1 MSGNV
6 VGAEIGKKGDSTTD
20 TVILDVMF
28 TDKDDVRPVEWL
40 PGPGEDSTPVDG
52 SRVIVYELSSGYLV
66 AIGGNDGAVPVSI
79 SGTKEIYSTD
89 SDHAKKARVI
99 LSPDGTVELTNDSG
113 SFAKILP
120 SGDIEIEAGTTD
132 WTGDINIV
140 GDLDVDGDITA
151 TGDISAEG
159 DVVADS
165 AATAISLLTHFH
177 QGNLGFPT
185 GAPIQSGG
193 GTTPSSLPS
202 ADSTGEI
209 TDGLGTKST
218 NHGHSY
224 SWTDGP
230 GSGTTGPAS

>member
-1 MSGNV
+1 MMSGNV

-28 TDKDDVRPVEWL
+28 TDRDDVRPVEWL

-52 SRVIVYELSSGYLV
+52 SRVVVYELSSGYLV
-66 AIGGNDGAVPVSI
+66 AIGGNDGAVPVSTA
-79 SGTKEIYSTD
+79 GTKEIYSTD
-89 SDHAKKARVI
+89 SDHGKKARIVCN
-99 LSPDGTVELTNDSG
+99 PDGS
-113 SFAKILP
+113 I
-120 SGDIEIEAGTTD
+120 DIIAPAGL
-132 WTGDINIV
+132 N
-140 GDLDVDGDITA
+140 ITA
-151 TGDISAEG
+151 DTTVAGDTEMTGTLTVTGVIKSLVDII
-159 DVVADS
+159 ADY

-218 NHGHSY
+218 NHGHPY
-224 SWTDGP
+224 TWTDPG

>member
-1 MSGNV
+1 MMSGNV

-20 TVILDVMF
+20 TVIIDVMF

-66 AIGGNDGAVPVSI
+66 AIGGNDGATPVSTA
-79 SGTKEIYSTD
+79 GTKEIYSTD
-89 SDHAKKARVI
+89 STHAKKSRIVCN
-99 LSPDGTVELTNDSG
+99 PDGSIDIIAPAGLNITADTTV
-113 SFAKILP
+113 
-120 SGDIEIEAGTTD
+120 
-132 WTGDINIV
+132 TGDTEMTGTLTVTGVIKS
-140 GDLDVDGDITA
+140 LVDI
-151 TGDISAEG
+151 I
-159 DVVADS
+159 ADY
-165 AATAISLLTHFH
+165 AVTAISLLTHFH

-218 NHGHSY
+218 NHDHTY